1 MQLQILV
8 LLWYSSTF
16 VEGDTRILPI
26 PSKSGLYFEENG
38 EILISENSWKLL
50 VYRDLEPLFLTHD
63 SIKRLTQNYQNLVA
77 RHTTLP
83 SVITTSSFIKASLN
97 KIDSRLSELNY
108 YTAGS
113 LNNKRSKRELI
124 DGVSSILKWL
134 IGTPDAKDAKHYNE
148 CIEQLERQQ
157 ISTDAILRQQLQ
169 IISSTIKNF
178 NETLLKISYDEH
190 LINENIAKVN
200 SYFNTTNKLIFNL
213 TISEEISTLAIQILE
228 SVTSLEKDI
237 DDIIISILFIKSG
250 AIHPSI
256 ISINRLYKE
265 LLSSSPARV
274 NKNLVAPIKLSNIHQ
289 ILESASITS
298 YIYMNKI
305 IYILEFPL
313 VRNDR
318 FTLYHIYSI
327 PILHPSSTLYST
339 ILPEQ
344 TFLAMNSNRQQ
355 YVTMNDLGK
364 CKNFVTET
372 KVCNDLPVYNVN
384 TRPTCETAI
393 LTTTRQDVPEI
404 CQVTTFSANINT
416 LQPIRNNK
424 WIYILQHT
432 TPYTLECKDETNHG
446 EISGAGII
454 SLENGCKMYTAF
466 VTLLAEE
473 NLSTNISH
481 PIVTVDLEQ
490 ICIPENLNIREPELL
505 PIKLNNIAL
514 DSLNTIKEQIN
525 QHSKLLK
532 DNQATFVE
540 KYSTKLSISS
550 IAIGLAML
558 TCLCYKCHKR
568 RFQFTTTQRRD
579 GCIQI
584 FNNCFDRSQRRQHI
598 EIPMASLE
606 PRTTSCISE
615 DESDDVAT
623 PHLHQR
629 SSNKTQSL
637 F

>member
-1 MQLQILV
+1 
-8 LLWYSSTF
+8 
-16 VEGDTRILPI
+16 
-26 PSKSGLYFEENG
+26 
-38 EILISENSWKLL
+38 
-50 VYRDLEPLFLTHD
+50 
-63 SIKRLTQNYQNLVA
+63 
-77 RHTTLP
+77 
-83 SVITTSSFIKASLN
+83 
-97 KIDSRLSELNY
+97 
-108 YTAGS
+108 
-113 LNNKRSKRELI
+113 
-124 DGVSSILKWL
+124 
-134 IGTPDAKDAKHYNE
+134 
-148 CIEQLERQQ
+148 
-157 ISTDAILRQQLQ
+157 
-169 IISSTIKNF
+169 
-178 NETLLKISYDEH
+178 
-190 LINENIAKVN
+190 
-200 SYFNTTNKLIFNL
+200 
-213 TISEEISTLAIQILE
+213 
-228 SVTSLEKDI
+228 
-237 DDIIISILFIKSG
+237 
-250 AIHPSI
+250 
-256 ISINRLYKE
+256 
-265 LLSSSPARV
+265 
-274 NKNLVAPIKLSNIHQ
+274 
-289 ILESASITS
+289 
-298 YIYMNKI
+298 MNKI